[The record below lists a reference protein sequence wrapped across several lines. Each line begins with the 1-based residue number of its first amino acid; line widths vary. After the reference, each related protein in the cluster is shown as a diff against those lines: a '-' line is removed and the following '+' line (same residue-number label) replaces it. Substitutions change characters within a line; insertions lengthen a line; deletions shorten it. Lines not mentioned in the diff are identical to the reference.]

1 MSQKTKKYKN
11 MEEAMKTMKR
21 VLSCAL
27 AILLVV
33 AALPLSASAATTG
46 KVGSITAKIVDI
58 PNTKDQGLF
67 NRPSAREE
75 TLVKNHPNGKVP
87 ENEDGSA
94 SNEANFQTAM
104 AEFDKVIK
112 PTTATGSGTEAAPYQ
127 IAKGSKF
134 YVAIDITTKNAD
146 AGGFATGTTPVLQFP
161 AGAVTVNTKSIAH
174 PGVAGKMCD
183 AWQFEGAVGKY
194 LPGSTGFT
202 LATAAYTNKQDQDN
216 NATDRYTN
224 QFSGGTGYLP
234 TAGSWE
240 ALIEV
245 TASGPAGKY
254 YVEIAPEKTNA
265 NGGQVT
271 AISYNEAGRT
281 TDGSYNANTVANDG
295 ASTDNID
302 FGDRVY
308 FEIVSNDPK
317 ISITAN
323 QKLDPVD
330 TAKVSVT
337 LKNGKWATSLTAA
350 NFEVQDGGTAVSGAV
365 TAVTRKSDTVVE
377 LTIKGSILSSAKNY
391 TIQAKAASHTA
402 TSGDPTSDIATTET
416 FTVKE
421 ALIGTVALAANNSHA
436 TSPVYGDTITATY
449 SGGNAVSAKYQWKV
463 GGTNKGTDSNTYTPV
478 AADVGKTITCTVTD
492 KGTNGK
498 YGSVVST
505 ATSAVAKKTLTAP
518 VAADITNVPAI
529 KQGATTLTANGTYTF
544 KTSNGLVG
552 TDTVTVTY
560 VATYQSSAT
569 KGTVNN
575 VSVALGT
582 ALAGAQKDAYTFA
595 GATVT
600 GVKGEVSESKYTLN
614 TTGGSATYTGDH
626 VTGTTVSNQGGKVTG
641 TVSAATLDGGVLS
654 SVAITG
660 VNGVSAKVTND
671 GSDGNDATFEF
682 TLPATTDVVT
692 VTVAL
697 TIGKGITT
705 VAFNSLNKTYD
716 GTTEFKGEVSTAG
729 VTLEDFGITAIE
741 YASADAANGVTIN
754 VTPAS
759 ALGMEKVIG
768 DATYKFPAA
777 LTGDIAKATA
787 TTITTEIP
795 TGKIPATADGDTVA
809 EAILNGTIKVEG
821 IDVSQGKVGDYFT
834 KEDIIN
840 ALKALGEP
848 IYTAGGEAVE
858 ATAHDATATEALTE
872 ITEGVVGDTYTF
884 AEGTTVTID
893 GVAVDANT
901 GTQKGLTFTVDE
913 NGIVTVTVGENV
925 EACEIKFTP
934 DGGSET
940 TINVS
945 AFTATPVSAGGE
957 EKWDFSS
964 KAGQSIS
971 LNLTMATADGA
982 TALGKNFED
991 VAGKTLAVTANI
1003 NAKGQAV
1010 TSGISFDT
1018 KGYGKASF
1026 DTADVGADGLI
1037 AELPTVT
1044 DVVKGAEFVGWSV
1057 DGTVAKIVDIK
1068 TFKPKDG
1075 QTLYAAFRGYMV
1087 GDGNGKV
1094 RPAANVTR
1102 AELAKML
1109 VVAAGIYD
1117 STKDY
1122 GKPDFTDVGNAWYTS
1137 YIACAQQAGIALGDG
1152 NGKFRP
1158 NDKITREE
1166 ASILIAKTFKVE
1178 VKEGGTTDKV
1188 KDFDKVS
1195 SWAKD
1200 YVAALCNNGTISGYT
1215 DGTFRAGSNIKRMES
1230 ATMTNH
1236 YIGLT
1241 DAEKEAIKT
1250 STDITNPFTDINTD
1264 DTKWAYADLMF
1275 ASLSVPASYYGTEIT
1290 MPEAK

>member
-1 MSQKTKKYKN
+1 MKTKF
-11 MEEAMKTMKR
+11 KR
-21 VLSCAL
+21 AVASLLAL
-27 AILLVV
+27 MLIV
-33 AALPLSASAATTG
+33 AAIPMSASAAASDKFKADLSVVSLPQAAMDAIAGDYFTDYFTDEGLVDSKNSDVTKLAGYATAVNSVPTKVKGSGTQADPYVVQKGQPFFVAVDLELTSATDTTDG
-46 KVGSITAKIVDI
+46 VAGQGIANNSSIRLD
-58 PNTKDQGLF
+58 F
-67 NRPSAREE
+67 
-75 TLVKNHPNGKVP
+75 PNGAFNYQKVLTNYICSTGLRGRIP
-87 ENEDGSA
+87 A
-94 SNEANFQTAM
+94 SNKAVWDYHPGATGFEFTGAFTQNIQTSTPGTSSILINAANGTGFVPRSATWDCLVM
-104 AEFDKVIK
+104 L
-112 PTTATGSGTEAAPYQ
+112 TATGSGTHKVFVEPYD
-127 IAKGSKF
+127 STTE
-134 YVAIDITTKNAD
+134 ITD
-146 AGGFATGTTPVLQFP
+146 
-161 AGAVTVNTKSIAH
+161 
-174 PGVAGKMCD
+174 C
-183 AWQFEGAVGKY
+183 
-194 LPGSTGFT
+194 
-202 LATAAYTNKQDQDN
+202 
-216 NATDRYTN
+216 
-224 QFSGGTGYLP
+224 
-234 TAGSWE
+234 
-240 ALIEV
+240 
-245 TASGPAGKY
+245 
-254 YVEIAPEKTNA
+254 A
-265 NGGQVT
+265 NGAMSLGVVNYKSARADT
-271 AISYNEAGRT
+271 NG
-281 TDGSYNANTVANDG
+281 NTSG
-295 ASTDNID
+295 ASTLLKNSESLVSTPIY
-302 FGDRVY
+302 VTV
-308 FEIVSNDPK
+308 ESNDPK

-330 TAKVSVT
+330 TAKVAVT
-337 LKNGKWATSLTAA
+337 LKNGTWATSLTAA
-350 NFEVQDGGTAVSGAV
+350 NFEVQESGTAVAGAV

-377 LTIKGSILSSAKNY
+377 LTIKGSALNHTKNY

-421 ALIGTVALAANNSHA
+421 ALTGTVALAASNGHT

-582 ALAGAQKDAYTFA
+582 TLAGAQKDAYTFA

-641 TVSAATLDGGVLS
+641 TVSAATLNGGVLS

-660 VNGVSAKVTND
+660 VNGVSAQVTND

-705 VAFNSLNKTYD
+705 VAFDSLNKTYD

-809 EAILNGTIKVEG
+809 EAILNGAVKVEG

-893 GVAVDANT
+893 GVAVDATT
-901 GTQKGLTFTVDE
+901 GTQKGLTFTVDD

-934 DGGSET
+934 DGGTET

>member
-1 MSQKTKKYKN
+1 
-11 MEEAMKTMKR
+11 MKTRFKR
-21 VLSCAL
+21 MVACVLAL
-27 AILLVV
+27 MLILAAI
-33 AALPLSASAATTG
+33 PMSASAAAPTKVNVTLKAVTFSDAVLTALG
-46 KVGSITAKIVDI
+46 KTNA
-58 PNTKDQGLF
+58 TQ
-67 NRPSAREE
+67 RE
-75 TLVKNHPNGKVP
+75 TLLRTALGITGSDQ
-87 ENEDGSA
+87 NEDVTKLPEYA
-94 SNEANFQTAM
+94 Q
-104 AEFDKVIK
+104 KVNNM
-112 PTTATGSGTEAAPYQ
+112 PQALSGSGTQADPYVVQ
-127 IAKGSKF
+127 KGATF
-134 YVAIDITTKNAD
+134 FVAVDLDLQTEKNGDTYEYGLYNNSSIRIDYSGGAFTYEKIHTSYMNNPSVCGWTDTTAD
-146 AGGFATGTTPVLQFP
+146 AVVDYFPGNTAYTFTGANTANIQTTSPGTGSVLVNATNGTGFLPKNTQWDCYLQFKAAT
-161 AGAVTVNTKSIAH
+161 AGTHKIEVEKYDSTAQIEN
-174 PGVAGKMCD
+174 VANASMSLGKMNFKSARNAGD
-183 AWQFEGAVGKY
+183 A
-194 LPGSTGFT
+194 S
-202 LATAAYTNKQDQDN
+202 
-216 NATDRYTN
+216 
-224 QFSGGTGYLP
+224 
-234 TAGSWE
+234 
-240 ALIEV
+240 
-245 TASGPAGKY
+245 
-254 YVEIAPEKTNA
+254 
-265 NGGQVT
+265 
-271 AISYNEAGRT
+271 
-281 TDGSYNANTVANDG
+281 G
-295 ASTDNID
+295 ASTLLTNSTAIESTPIY
-302 FGDRVY
+302 VKV
-308 FEIVSNDPK
+308 ESSDPA

-330 TAKVSVT
+330 TAKIPVT

-350 NFEVQDGGTAVSGAV
+350 NFEVQESGTAVAGAV

-377 LTIKGSILSSAKNY
+377 LTIKGSALNHTKNY

-421 ALIGTVALAANNSHA
+421 ALTGTVALAANNGHT

-582 ALAGAQKDAYTFA
+582 TLAGAQKDAYTFA

-641 TVSAATLDGGVLS
+641 TVSAATLNGGVLS

-660 VNGVSAKVTND
+660 VNGVSAQVTND

-705 VAFNSLNKTYD
+705 VAFDSLNKTYD

>member
-1 MSQKTKKYKN
+1 
-11 MEEAMKTMKR
+11 MKTMKR

-67 NRPSAREE
+67 ARPSGRE
-75 TLVKNHPNGKVP
+75 TNLVKNHPAGVVP
-87 ENEDGSA
+87 DNYDGTSG
-94 SNEANFQTAM
+94 EATIAEFQAAV

-112 PTTATGSGTEAAPYQ
+112 PTTATGAGTEASPYQ

-134 YVAIDITTKNAD
+134 YVAIDIETYSPDNAGFTT
-146 AGGFATGTTPVLQFP
+146 GITPVLQFP
-161 AGAVTVNTKSIAH
+161 KDAVTVNTKSIAH
-174 PGVAGKMCD
+174 PGTVGAMCEAYMFGD
-183 AWQFEGAVGKY
+183 GVGKY
-194 LPGSTGFT
+194 IAGGTAYT
-202 LATAAYTNKQDQDN
+202 LATAAYLDKMDKDG
-216 NATDRYTN
+216 NATDRFTN
-224 QFSGGTGYLP
+224 QFSGGSGYLP
-234 TAGSWE
+234 TNGSWE
-240 ALIEV
+240 ALLEV
-245 TASGPAGKY
+245 TASGAAGKY

-271 AISYNEAGRT
+271 AIPYNAGGRKD
-281 TDGSYNANTVANDG
+281 DGSFDAVTTANDG

-302 FGDRVY
+302 FGGRVY
-308 FEIVSNDPK
+308 FEIVSNDPA

-350 NFEVQDGGTAVSGAV
+350 NFEVQESGTAVAGAV

-377 LTIKGSILSSAKNY
+377 LTIKGSALNHTKNY

-421 ALIGTVALAANNSHA
+421 ALTGTVALAASNGHT

-641 TVSAATLDGGVLS
+641 TVSAATLNGGVLS

-777 LTGDIAKATA
+777 LTGDINKATA

-809 EAILNGTIKVEG
+809 EAILNGAVKVEG

-840 ALKALGEP
+840 ALKALGAP

-893 GVAVDANT
+893 GVAVDATT

-934 DGGSET
+934 DGGAET

-1044 DVVKGAEFVGWSV
+1044 DVVKGAEFVGWSE

-1068 TFKPKDG
+1068 TYKPEDG
-1075 QTLYAAFRGYMV
+1075 QTFYAAFRGYMV